1 MQKTSERLG
10 KLVKETRISRNLT
23 QLELAELLDKSERTV
38 IKIEKGEGNPKL
50 DSLAQIVKVLKPDLE
65 VLFDPDHARERPQ
78 HDALCREIADCTED
92 EAAALIPVVQSFLFA
107 LSQLHRFSGELALR
121 HASGSLLNVIF
132 SCITSIRVSFL
143 HLGQ

>member
-1 MQKTSERLG
+1 MQNTSERLG
-10 KLVKETRISRNLT
+10 KLVKENRISRNLT

-50 DSLAQIVKVLKPDLE
+50 DSLARIVKVLKPDLKM
-65 VLFDPDHARERPQ
+65 LFDPDHARERPQ

-107 LSQLHRFSGELALR
+107 LRNTRKTDL
-121 HASGSLLNVIF
+121 
-132 SCITSIRVSFL
+132 
-143 HLGQ
+143 

>member
-23 QLELAELLDKSERTV
+23 QLELAELLEKSERTV

-65 VLFDPDHARERPQ
+65 VLFDPDHACERPQ

-92 EAAALIPVVQSFLFA
+92 EAAALIPVVQAFLFA
-107 LSQLHRFSGELALR
+107 LRNAR
-121 HASGSLLNVIF
+121 KTDI
-132 SCITSIRVSFL
+132 
-143 HLGQ
+143 

>member
-50 DSLAQIVKVLKPDLE
+50 DSLA
-65 VLFDPDHARERPQ
+65 
-78 HDALCREIADCTED
+78 
-92 EAAALIPVVQSFLFA
+92 
-107 LSQLHRFSGELALR
+107 
-121 HASGSLLNVIF
+121 
-132 SCITSIRVSFL
+132 
-143 HLGQ
+143 

>member
-65 VLFDPDHARERPQ
+65 VLFDPAPPFFGG
-78 HDALCREIADCTED
+78 AGSASCIW
-92 EAAALIPVVQSFLFA
+92 LFA
-107 LSQLHRFSGELALR
+107 QRYFQLYYVDSGFFSAFGAVER
-121 HASGSLLNVIF
+121 EV
-132 SCITSIRVSFL
+132 
-143 HLGQ
+143 Q